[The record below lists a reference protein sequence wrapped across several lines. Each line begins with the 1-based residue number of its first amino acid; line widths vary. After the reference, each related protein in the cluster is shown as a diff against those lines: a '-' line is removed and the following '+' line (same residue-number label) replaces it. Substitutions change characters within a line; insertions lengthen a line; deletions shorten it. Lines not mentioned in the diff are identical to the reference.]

1 MTAYLTATEAAAL
14 LEISVPTLYAYVS
27 RGMLRSAPEA
37 NGKRRLYAAD
47 DVRRLARRKAD
58 GKRAGKVAQKVLDWG
73 VPVLESRITLIA
85 DGRLYY
91 RGHDAIELARAATLE
106 DAAAILWE
114 CERARIDVAP
124 DVALAPRQWDAWLKL
139 TRADAPHERAL
150 VLLPAAATL
159 LPRVWAFNREAQLDN
174 GVALM
179 RVLAAALVADRP
191 SREPLHRQL
200 AHAWGV
206 RNRRHVELL
215 RAALVVCADH
225 ELNASAF
232 TVRCVA
238 STGMHLFGAVTG
250 GLAALA
256 GPRHCGET
264 MRVSALFAEVAQAGD
279 VDRYLAARLVRDDGE
294 PQRTILP
301 GFGHPLYPQGDPRAT
316 LLLAMLDECVG
327 VRTTAGARL
336 NEIEAI
342 TDAARRSTGLAPTVD
357 FALSSIERVV
367 ELPPGSAYALFALG
381 RAAGWIAHALEQM
394 EDGRLIRPRARYIG
408 AYEPVVHSGRD
419 APDPEQRPAD
429 SPAQKRNGAIAR

>member
-1 MTAYLTATEAAAL
+1 MPAYLTASEAAAL
-14 LEISVPTLYAYVS
+14 LQISVPTLYSYVS

-106 DAAAILWE
+106 EAAAILWE
-114 CERARIDVAP
+114 CERARIDAAP
-124 DVALAPRQWDAWLKL
+124 DAPLAARQWDAWLKL
-139 TRADAPHERAL
+139 TRTDAPHERAL
-150 VLLPAAATL
+150 VLLPAAAKL
-159 LPRVWAFNREAQLDN
+159 IPRIWALDREAQLDT

-179 RVLAAALVADRP
+179 SVLAAALVRGRP
-191 SREPLHRQL
+191 SRGPLHRQF
-200 AHAWGV
+200 AHAWGI

-225 ELNASAF
+225 ELNASTF
-232 TVRCVA
+232 TVRCIA

-264 MRVSALFAEVAQAGD
+264 MRVSALFAEVDQAGD
-279 VDRYLAARLVRDDGE
+279 VDRYLAAHLARHDDDR
-294 PQRTILP
+294 PRTILP

-316 LLLAMLDECVG
+316 VLLAMLDECAG
-327 VRTTAGARL
+327 VRTAARARL
-336 NEIEAI
+336 NQIEAI
-342 TDAARRSTGLAPTVD
+342 THAAGRSTGLAPTVD

-367 ELPPGSAYALFALG
+367 DLPPGAAFALFALG

-394 EDGRLIRPRARYIG
+394 EDGRLIRPRARYVG
-408 AYEPVVHSGRD
+408 AYEPPAYAGAHRFDHEPSTID
-419 APDPEQRPAD
+419 MPATQQRA
-429 SPAQKRNGAIAR
+429 